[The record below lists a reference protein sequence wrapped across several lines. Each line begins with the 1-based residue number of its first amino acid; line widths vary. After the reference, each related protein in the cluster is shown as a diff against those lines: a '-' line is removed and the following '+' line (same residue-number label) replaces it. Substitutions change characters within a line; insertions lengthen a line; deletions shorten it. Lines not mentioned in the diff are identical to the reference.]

1 MFETDEQNIQLLK
14 AGESVDSVNAK
25 FYGRFQYPW
34 RPLAFDQV
42 MDPDFETITLNQTIG
57 SWDHSHFPRNP
68 RVWVA
73 GCGTNQAVFTA
84 LRFPGGTV
92 LGSDLSETSL
102 DTAASTARMLGVS
115 NLQLKQ
121 ESLNDIPYKGE
132 FDYVL
137 CTGVIHH
144 NANPAATLSR
154 LAESLKPDGLLELMV
169 YNRAHRALPVAFQKA
184 MGLLGNGSDKTDFTS
199 KLGLAK
205 NLIQAINTPSEMTRF
220 LEHFKQCSEAE
231 LADVLLQPIEHSF
244 TLSSFLELLQQ
255 CGLEIVAPCIN
266 IFDKARDTYFWNM
279 EFSDATL
286 QDHHDEL
293 SDVDRWQLANY
304 LLFDKSPMLWFYVKR
319 SGQAQSRKSEKQMA
333 QEFLDRKFVA
343 TAAKRRLY
351 YLQET
356 GEYKLMP
363 AVTAYPGKHPKDV
376 GRQILAQIAA
386 RPDARMCEVLQDLKL
401 GASFQ
406 FVNRLRLQLT
416 TNAFP
421 FLRSQG
427 ART

>member
-1 MFETDEQNIQLLK
+1 MFETDEQNLQLLR
-14 AGESVDSVNAK
+14 AGESVDKVNAK

-34 RPLAFDQV
+34 RPMAFDQV
-42 MDPDFETITLNQTIG
+42 MDPDFETIMLNQTIG
-57 SWDHSHFPRNP
+57 SWDHSEFRRNP

-102 DTAASTARMLGVS
+102 DTAASTARMIGVS

-121 ESLNDIPYKGE
+121 ESLNDIPYKSE

-144 NANPAATLSR
+144 NANPAKTLSR

-169 YNRAHRALPVAFQKA
+169 YNRIHSALPVAFQKA
-184 MGLLGNGSDKTDFTS
+184 IGLLGYDGNNTDFTS

-205 NLIQAINTPSEMTRF
+205 SLIQAISTPSEMMRF
-220 LEHFKQCSEAE
+220 LEHFKNCSEAE

-244 TLSSFLELLQQ
+244 TLSSFFDLLQQ

-266 IFDKARDTYFWNM
+266 IFDKARESYFWNM
-279 EFSDATL
+279 EFSEATL
-286 QDHHDEL
+286 QNRYDGLADI
-293 SDVDRWQLANY
+293 DRWQIANY
-304 LLFDKSPMLWFYVKR
+304 LLFDKSPMLWFYVRR
-319 SGQAQSRKSEKQMA
+319 SGHVAARKSEKQMA
-333 QEFLDRKFVA
+333 QDFLDQKFVL

-363 AVTAYPGKHPKDV
+363 AVTAYPGKHPKDI
-376 GRQILAQIAA
+376 GRQLLAQIGA
-386 RPDARMCEVLQDLKL
+386 RPGARMRDVVEEMRLDD
-401 GASFQ
+401 SFQ
-406 FVNRLRLQLT
+406 FVNNLRLRLT

-421 FLRSQG
+421 FLRSQ
-427 ART
+427 AM